1 MDITLTHIPREEVLR
16 YLGCPGTEDPATLAL
31 VEGCSARLLAAAR
44 PKWTYRVF
52 DLAVQTDGVRLDC
65 GLLLPGRD
73 LAAHLRGC
81 SRAAL
86 LAATLSAPVDALLRR
101 AQAEDLAA
109 AVALD
114 CCATAAVEAVCDLA
128 EAEIRVRFP
137 GCSFPVRFSPG
148 YGDLPIELQDP
159 ILRLLDAPRRVGLT
173 TSASHILLPRKSV
186 TAILGAAEGEIAKT
200 VRSCLSCPARDGCQ
214 YRKSG
219 GHCGI
224 S

>member
-52 DLAVQTDGVRLDC
+52 GLAVQTDGVRLDC

-128 EAEIRVRFP
+128 EAEIRARFP
-137 GCSFPVRFSPG
+137 GCSFPFRFSPG

-159 ILRLLDAPRRVGLT
+159 ILRLLDAPRRVGLCAT
-173 TSASHILLPRKSV
+173 DRHILTPRKSV
-186 TAILGAAEGEIAKT
+186 TAVL
-200 VRSCLSCPARDGCQ
+200 
-214 YRKSG
+214 
-219 GHCGI
+219 GI
-224 S
+224 SDGEVSPQKRGCASCTFRDRCKFQCKESI

>member
-137 GCSFPVRFSPG
+137 GCSFPFRFSPG

-159 ILRLLDAPRRVGLT
+159 ILRLLDAPRRVGLCAT
-173 TSASHILLPRKSV
+173 DRHILTPRKSV
-186 TAILGAAEGEIAKT
+186 TAVLGISDGEIYPQKRGSASCT
-200 VRSCLSCPARDGCQ
+200 VFGSNARVPLCTGP
-214 YRKSG
+214 
-219 GHCGI
+219 
-224 S
+224 

>member
-52 DLAVQTDGVRLDC
+52 GLAGQTDGVRLDC

-128 EAEIRVRFP
+128 EAEIRARFP
-137 GCSFPVRFSPG
+137 GCSFPFRFSPG

-159 ILRLLDAPRRVGLT
+159 ILRLLDAPRRVGLCAT
-173 TSASHILLPRKSV
+173 DRHILTPRKSV
-186 TAILGAAEGEIAKT
+186 TAVLGISDGEISPQKRGCA
-200 VRSCLSCPARDGCQ
+200 SCTFRDRCKFQ
-214 YRKSG
+214 CKES
-219 GHCGI
+219 I
-224 S
+224 

>member
-86 LAATLSAPVDALLRR
+86 LAATLSAPVEALLRR

-137 GCSFPVRFSPG
+137 GCSFPFRFSPG

-159 ILRLLDAPRRVGLT
+159 ILRLLDAPRRVGLCAT
-173 TSASHILLPRKSV
+173 DRHILTPRKSV
-186 TAILGAAEGEIAKT
+186 TAVLGISDGEISPQKRGCA
-200 VRSCLSCPARDGCQ
+200 SCTFRDRCKFQ
-214 YRKSG
+214 CKES
-219 GHCGI
+219 I
-224 S
+224 

>member
-52 DLAVQTDGVRLDC
+52 GLAVQTDGVRLDC

-109 AVALD
+109 VALD

-128 EAEIRVRFP
+128 EAEIRARFP
-137 GCSFPVRFSPG
+137 GCSFPFRFSPG

-159 ILRLLDAPRRVGLT
+159 ILRLLDAPRRVGLCAT
-173 TSASHILLPRKSV
+173 DRHILTPRKSV
-186 TAILGAAEGEIAKT
+186 TAVLGISDGEISPQKRGCA
-200 VRSCLSCPARDGCQ
+200 SCTFRDRCKFQ
-214 YRKSG
+214 CKES
-219 GHCGI
+219 I
-224 S
+224 

>member
-86 LAATLSAPVDALLRR
+86 LAATLSASVDALLRR

-137 GCSFPVRFSPG
+137 GCSFPFRFSPG

-159 ILRLLDAPRRVGLT
+159 ILRLLDAPRRVGLCAT
-173 TSASHILLPRKSV
+173 DRHILTPRKSV
-186 TAILGAAEGEIAKT
+186 TAVLGISDGEISPQKRGCA
-200 VRSCLSCPARDGCQ
+200 SCTFRDRCKFQ
-214 YRKSG
+214 CKES
-219 GHCGI
+219 I
-224 S
+224 

>member
-137 GCSFPVRFSPG
+137 GCSFPFQFSPG

-159 ILRLLDAPRRVGLT
+159 ILRLLDAPRRVGLCAT
-173 TSASHILLPRKSV
+173 DRHILTPRKSV
-186 TAILGAAEGEIAKT
+186 TAVLGISDGEISPQKRGCA
-200 VRSCLSCPARDGCQ
+200 SCTFRDRCKFQ
-214 YRKSG
+214 CKES
-219 GHCGI
+219 I
-224 S
+224 

>member
-101 AQAEDLAA
+101 AQAEALPA

-137 GCSFPVRFSPG
+137 GCSFPFRFSPG

-159 ILRLLDAPRRVGLT
+159 ILRLLDAPRRVGLCAT
-173 TSASHILLPRKSV
+173 DRHILTPRKSV
-186 TAILGAAEGEIAKT
+186 TAVLGISDGEISPQKRGCA
-200 VRSCLSCPARDGCQ
+200 SCTFRDRCKFQ
-214 YRKSG
+214 CKES
-219 GHCGI
+219 I
-224 S
+224 

>member
-73 LAAHLRGC
+73 PAAHLRGC

-137 GCSFPVRFSPG
+137 GCSFPFRFSPG

-159 ILRLLDAPRRVGLT
+159 ILRLLDAPRRVGLCAT
-173 TSASHILLPRKSV
+173 DRHILTPRKSV
-186 TAILGAAEGEIAKT
+186 TAVLGISDGEISPQKRGCA
-200 VRSCLSCPARDGCQ
+200 SCTFRDRCKFQ
-214 YRKSG
+214 CKES
-219 GHCGI
+219 I
-224 S
+224 

>member
-86 LAATLSAPVDALLRR
+86 LAATLSAPVVALLRR

-137 GCSFPVRFSPG
+137 GCSFPFRFSPG

-159 ILRLLDAPRRVGLT
+159 ILRLLDAPRRVGLCAT
-173 TSASHILLPRKSV
+173 DRHILTPRKSV
-186 TAILGAAEGEIAKT
+186 TAVLGISDGEISPQKRGCA
-200 VRSCLSCPARDGCQ
+200 SCTFRDRCKFQ
-214 YRKSG
+214 CKES
-219 GHCGI
+219 I
-224 S
+224 

>member
-114 CCATAAVEAVCDLA
+114 CCATATVEAVCDLA

-137 GCSFPVRFSPG
+137 GCSFPFRFSPG

-159 ILRLLDAPRRVGLT
+159 ILRLLDAPRRVGLCAT
-173 TSASHILLPRKSV
+173 DRHILTPRKSV
-186 TAILGAAEGEIAKT
+186 TAVLGISDGEISPQKRGCA
-200 VRSCLSCPARDGCQ
+200 SCTFRDRCKFQ
-214 YRKSG
+214 CKES
-219 GHCGI
+219 I
-224 S
+224 

>member
-16 YLGCPGTEDPATLAL
+16 YLGCPGAEDPATLAL
-31 VEGCSARLLAAAR
+31 VESCSARLLAAAR
-44 PKWTYRVF
+44 PKWMYRVF
-52 DLAVQTDGVRLDC
+52 DLTVQAGGVQLDC

-86 LAATLSAPVDALLRR
+86 LATTLSAPVDALLRR

-114 CCATAAVEAVCDLA
+114 CCATAAVEAVCDSA
-128 EAEIRVRFP
+128 EAEIRSQFP
-137 GCSFPVRFSPG
+137 GCSFSFRFSPG

-159 ILRLLDAPRRVGLT
+159 ILRLLDAPRRMGLCAT
-173 TSASHILLPRKSV
+173 DRHILTPRKSV
-186 TAILGAAEGEIAKT
+186 TAILGISDGEVTPQKRGCA
-200 VRSCLSCPARDGCQ
+200 SCSFRGRCKFQC
-214 YRKSG
+214 KEST
-219 GHCGI
+219 
-224 S
+224 

>member
-128 EAEIRVRFP
+128 EAEIRGRFP
-137 GCSFPVRFSPG
+137 GCSFPFRFSPG

-159 ILRLLDAPRRVGLT
+159 ILRLLDAPRRVGLCAT
-173 TSASHILLPRKSV
+173 DRHILTPRKSV
-186 TAILGAAEGEIAKT
+186 TAVLGISDGEISPQKRGCA
-200 VRSCLSCPARDGCQ
+200 SCTFRDRCKFQ
-214 YRKSG
+214 CKES
-219 GHCGI
+219 I
-224 S
+224 

>member
-86 LAATLSAPVDALLRR
+86 LAAALSAPVDALLRR

-137 GCSFPVRFSPG
+137 GCSFPFRFSPG

-159 ILRLLDAPRRVGLT
+159 ILRLLDAPRRVGLCAT
-173 TSASHILLPRKSV
+173 DRHILTPRKSV
-186 TAILGAAEGEIAKT
+186 TAVLGISDGEISPQKRGCA
-200 VRSCLSCPARDGCQ
+200 SCTFRDRCKFQ
-214 YRKSG
+214 CKES
-219 GHCGI
+219 I
-224 S
+224 

>member
-128 EAEIRVRFP
+128 EAEFRARFP
-137 GCSFPVRFSPG
+137 GCSFPFRFSPG

-159 ILRLLDAPRRVGLT
+159 ILRLLDAPRRVGLCAT
-173 TSASHILLPRKSV
+173 DRHILTPRKSV
-186 TAILGAAEGEIAKT
+186 TAVL
-200 VRSCLSCPARDGCQ
+200 
-214 YRKSG
+214 
-219 GHCGI
+219 GI
-224 S
+224 SDGEVSPQKRGCTSCTFRDRCKFQCKESI

>member
-137 GCSFPVRFSPG
+137 GCSFPFRFSPG

-159 ILRLLDAPRRVGLT
+159 ILRLLDAPRHVGLCAT
-173 TSASHILLPRKSV
+173 DRHILTPRKSV
-186 TAILGAAEGEIAKT
+186 TAVL
-200 VRSCLSCPARDGCQ
+200 
-214 YRKSG
+214 
-219 GHCGI
+219 GI
-224 S
+224 SDGEMSPQKRGCASCTFRARCKFQCKESI

>member
-1 MDITLTHIPREEVLR
+1 MDITLTHIPQDEILR

-128 EAEIRVRFP
+128 EAEIRARFP
-137 GCSFPVRFSPG
+137 GCSFPFRFSPG

-159 ILRLLDAPRRVGLT
+159 ILRLLDAPRRVGLCAT
-173 TSASHILLPRKSV
+173 DRHILTPRKSV
-186 TAILGAAEGEIAKT
+186 TAVLGISDGEISPQKRGCA
-200 VRSCLSCPARDGCQ
+200 SCTFRDRCKFQ
-214 YRKSG
+214 CKES
-219 GHCGI
+219 I
-224 S
+224 

>member
-128 EAEIRVRFP
+128 EAEIRARFP
-137 GCSFPVRFSPG
+137 GCSFPFRFSPG

-159 ILRLLDAPRRVGLT
+159 ILRLLDAPRRVGLCAT
-173 TSASHILLPRKSV
+173 DRHILTPRKSV
-186 TAILGAAEGEIAKT
+186 TAVL
-200 VRSCLSCPARDGCQ
+200 
-214 YRKSG
+214 
-219 GHCGI
+219 GI
-224 S
+224 SDGEVSPQKRGCTSCTCRDRCKFQCKESI

>member
-1 MDITLTHIPREEVLR
+1 MDIPLTHIPREEGLR

-137 GCSFPVRFSPG
+137 GCSFPFRFSPG

-159 ILRLLDAPRRVGLT
+159 ILRLLDAPRRVGLCAT
-173 TSASHILLPRKSV
+173 DRHILTPRKSV
-186 TAILGAAEGEIAKT
+186 TAVLGISDGEISPQKRGCA
-200 VRSCLSCPARDGCQ
+200 SCTFRDRCKFQ
-214 YRKSG
+214 CKES
-219 GHCGI
+219 I
-224 S
+224 

>member
-128 EAEIRVRFP
+128 EAEIRARFP
-137 GCSFPVRFSPG
+137 GCSFPFRFSPG

-159 ILRLLDAPRRVGLT
+159 ILRLLDAPRRVGLCAT
-173 TSASHILLPRKSV
+173 DRHILTPRKSV
-186 TAILGAAEGEIAKT
+186 TAVLGISDGEISPQKRGCA
-200 VRSCLSCPARDGCQ
+200 SCTFRDRCKFQ
-214 YRKSG
+214 CKES
-219 GHCGI
+219 I
-224 S
+224 

>member
-52 DLAVQTDGVRLDC
+52 GLAVQTDGVRLDC

-73 LAAHLRGC
+73 LAAHLRGG

-128 EAEIRVRFP
+128 EAEIRARFP
-137 GCSFPVRFSPG
+137 GCSFPFRFSPG

-159 ILRLLDAPRRVGLT
+159 ILRLLDAPRRVGLCAT
-173 TSASHILLPRKSV
+173 DRHILTPRKSV
-186 TAILGAAEGEIAKT
+186 TAVLGISDGEISPQKRGCA
-200 VRSCLSCPARDGCQ
+200 SCTFRDRCKFQ
-214 YRKSG
+214 CKES
-219 GHCGI
+219 I
-224 S
+224 

>member
-73 LAAHLRGC
+73 LAAHLRGG

-137 GCSFPVRFSPG
+137 GCSFPFRFSPG

-159 ILRLLDAPRRVGLT
+159 ILRLLDAPRRVGLCAT
-173 TSASHILLPRKSV
+173 DRHILTPRKSV
-186 TAILGAAEGEIAKT
+186 TAVLGISDGEISPQKRGCA
-200 VRSCLSCPARDGCQ
+200 SCTFRDRCKFQ
-214 YRKSG
+214 CKES
-219 GHCGI
+219 I
-224 S
+224 

>member
-1 MDITLTHIPREEVLR
+1 MDITLTHIPQEEILR

-128 EAEIRVRFP
+128 EAEIRARFP
-137 GCSFPVRFSPG
+137 GCSFPFRFSPG

-159 ILRLLDAPRRVGLT
+159 ILRLLDAPRRVGLCAT
-173 TSASHILLPRKSV
+173 DRHILTPRKSV
-186 TAILGAAEGEIAKT
+186 TAVLSISDGEISPQKRGCA
-200 VRSCLSCPARDGCQ
+200 SCTFRDRCKFQ
-214 YRKSG
+214 CKES
-219 GHCGI
+219 I
-224 S
+224 

>member
-44 PKWTYRVF
+44 PKWTYRIF
-52 DLAVQTDGVRLDC
+52 GLAVQTDGVRLDC

-101 AQAEDLAA
+101 AQTEDLAA

-128 EAEIRVRFP
+128 EAEIRARFP
-137 GCSFPVRFSPG
+137 GCSFPFRFSPG

-159 ILRLLDAPRRVGLT
+159 ILRLLDAPRRVGLCAT
-173 TSASHILLPRKSV
+173 DRHILTPRKSV
-186 TAILGAAEGEIAKT
+186 TAVLGISDGEISPQKRGCA
-200 VRSCLSCPARDGCQ
+200 SCTFRDRCKFQ
-214 YRKSG
+214 CKES
-219 GHCGI
+219 I
-224 S
+224 

>member
-65 GLLLPGRD
+65 GLLQPGRD
-73 LAAHLRGC
+73 LAADLRGC

-137 GCSFPVRFSPG
+137 GCSFPFRFSPG

-159 ILRLLDAPRRVGLT
+159 ILRLLDAPRRVGLCAT
-173 TSASHILLPRKSV
+173 DRHILTPRKSV
-186 TAILGAAEGEIAKT
+186 TAVLGISDGEISPQKRGCA
-200 VRSCLSCPARDGCQ
+200 SCTFRDRCKFQ
-214 YRKSG
+214 CKES
-219 GHCGI
+219 I
-224 S
+224 

>member
-65 GLLLPGRD
+65 GLQLPGRD

-137 GCSFPVRFSPG
+137 GCSFPFRFSPG

-159 ILRLLDAPRRVGLT
+159 ILRLLDAPRRVGLCAT
-173 TSASHILLPRKSV
+173 DRHILTPRKSV
-186 TAILGAAEGEIAKT
+186 TAVLGISDGEISPQKRGCA
-200 VRSCLSCPARDGCQ
+200 SCTFRDRCKFQ
-214 YRKSG
+214 CKES
-219 GHCGI
+219 I
-224 S
+224 

>member
-137 GCSFPVRFSPG
+137 GCSFPFRFSPG

-159 ILRLLDAPRRVGLT
+159 ILRLLDAPRRVGLCAT
-173 TSASHILLPRKSV
+173 DRHILTPRNSV
-186 TAILGAAEGEIAKT
+186 TAVLGISDGEISPQKRGCA
-200 VRSCLSCPARDGCQ
+200 SCTFRDRCKFQ
-214 YRKSG
+214 CKES
-219 GHCGI
+219 I
-224 S
+224 

>member
-137 GCSFPVRFSPG
+137 GCSFPFRFSPG

-159 ILRLLDAPRRVGLT
+159 ILRLLDAPRRVGLCAT
-173 TSASHILLPRKSV
+173 DRHILTPRKSV
-186 TAILGAAEGEIAKT
+186 TAVLGISDGEISPQKRGCA
-200 VRSCLSCPARDGCQ
+200 SCTFRDICKFQ
-214 YRKSG
+214 CKES
-219 GHCGI
+219 I
-224 S
+224 

>member
-137 GCSFPVRFSPG
+137 GCSFPFRFSPG

-159 ILRLLDAPRRVGLT
+159 ILRLLDAPRRVGLCAT
-173 TSASHILLPRKSV
+173 DRHILTPRKSV
-186 TAILGAAEGEIAKT
+186 TAVL
-200 VRSCLSCPARDGCQ
+200 
-214 YRKSG
+214 
-219 GHCGI
+219 GI
-224 S
+224 SDGQISPQKRGCASCTFRDRGQFQCKESI

>member
-86 LAATLSAPVDALLRR
+86 LAATLSAPVDAQLRR

-128 EAEIRVRFP
+128 EAEIRARFP
-137 GCSFPVRFSPG
+137 GCSFPFRFSPG

-159 ILRLLDAPRRVGLT
+159 ILRLLDAPRRVGLCAT
-173 TSASHILLPRKSV
+173 DRHILTPRKSV
-186 TAILGAAEGEIAKT
+186 TAVLGISDGEISPQKRGCA
-200 VRSCLSCPARDGCQ
+200 SCTFRDRCKFQ
-214 YRKSG
+214 CKES
-219 GHCGI
+219 I
-224 S
+224 

>member
-1 MDITLTHIPREEVLR
+1 MDITLTHIPQEEILR

-128 EAEIRVRFP
+128 EAEIRARFP
-137 GCSFPVRFSPG
+137 GCSFPFRFSPG

-159 ILRLLDAPRRVGLT
+159 ILRLLDAPRRVGLYAT
-173 TSASHILLPRKSV
+173 DRHILTPRKSV
-186 TAILGAAEGEIAKT
+186 TAVLGISDGEISPQKRGCA
-200 VRSCLSCPARDGCQ
+200 SCTFRDRCKFQ
-214 YRKSG
+214 CKES
-219 GHCGI
+219 I
-224 S
+224 

>member
-52 DLAVQTDGVRLDC
+52 DLAVQTDGVRLEC

-101 AQAEDLAA
+101 AQAEDQAA
-109 AVALD
+109 ADALD
-114 CCATAAVEAVCDLA
+114 CCATAALEAVCDLA
-128 EAEIRVRFP
+128 EAEIRARFP
-137 GCSFPVRFSPG
+137 GCSFPFRFSPG

-159 ILRLLDAPRRVGLT
+159 ILRLLDAPRRVGLCAT
-173 TSASHILLPRKSV
+173 DRHILTPRKSV
-186 TAILGAAEGEIAKT
+186 TAVLGISDGEISPQKRGCA
-200 VRSCLSCPARDGCQ
+200 SCTFRDRCKFQ
-214 YRKSG
+214 CKES
-219 GHCGI
+219 I
-224 S
+224 

>member
-44 PKWTYRVF
+44 PKWTYF

-137 GCSFPVRFSPG
+137 GCSFPFRFSPG

-159 ILRLLDAPRRVGLT
+159 ILRLLDAPRRVGLCAT
-173 TSASHILLPRKSV
+173 DRHILTPRKSV
-186 TAILGAAEGEIAKT
+186 TAVLGISDGEISPQKRGCA
-200 VRSCLSCPARDGCQ
+200 SCTFRDRCKFQ
-214 YRKSG
+214 CKES
-219 GHCGI
+219 I
-224 S
+224 

>member
-44 PKWTYRVF
+44 PKWTYRIF
-52 DLAVQTDGVRLDC
+52 GLAVQTDGVRLDC

-114 CCATAAVEAVCDLA
+114 CCATAAVEAVSDLA
-128 EAEIRVRFP
+128 EAEIRARFP
-137 GCSFPVRFSPG
+137 GCSFPFRFSPG

-159 ILRLLDAPRRVGLT
+159 ILRLLDAPRRVGLCAT
-173 TSASHILLPRKSV
+173 DRHILTPRKSV
-186 TAILGAAEGEIAKT
+186 TAVLGISDGEISPQKRGCA
-200 VRSCLSCPARDGCQ
+200 SCTFRDRCKFQ
-214 YRKSG
+214 CKES
-219 GHCGI
+219 I
-224 S
+224 

>member
-1 MDITLTHIPREEVLR
+1 MDITLTHIPQEEILR

-128 EAEIRVRFP
+128 EAEIRARFP
-137 GCSFPVRFSPG
+137 GCSFPFRFSPG

-159 ILRLLDAPRRVGLT
+159 ILRLLDAPRRVGLCAT
-173 TSASHILLPRKSV
+173 DRHILTPRKSV
-186 TAILGAAEGEIAKT
+186 TAVL
-200 VRSCLSCPARDGCQ
+200 
-214 YRKSG
+214 
-219 GHCGI
+219 GI
-224 S
+224 SDGEVSPQKRGCTSCTFRDRCKFQCKESI

>member
-128 EAEIRVRFP
+128 EAEILARFP
-137 GCSFPVRFSPG
+137 GCSFPFRFSPG
-148 YGDLPIELQDP
+148 NGDLPIELQDP
-159 ILRLLDAPRRVGLT
+159 ILRLLDAPRRVGLCAT
-173 TSASHILLPRKSV
+173 DRHILTPRKSV
-186 TAILGAAEGEIAKT
+186 TAVL
-200 VRSCLSCPARDGCQ
+200 
-214 YRKSG
+214 
-219 GHCGI
+219 GI
-224 S
+224 SDGEVSPQKRGCTSCTFRDRCKFQCKESI

>member
-1 MDITLTHIPREEVLR
+1 MDITLTHIPQEEILR

-137 GCSFPVRFSPG
+137 GCSFPFRFSPG

-159 ILRLLDAPRRVGLT
+159 ILRLLDAPRRVGLCAT
-173 TSASHILLPRKSV
+173 DRHILTPRKSV
-186 TAILGAAEGEIAKT
+186 TAVLGISDGEISPQKRGCA
-200 VRSCLSCPARDGCQ
+200 SCTFRDRCKFQ
-214 YRKSG
+214 CKES
-219 GHCGI
+219 I
-224 S
+224 

>member
-31 VEGCSARLLAAAR
+31 VEGCSVRLLAAAR

-128 EAEIRVRFP
+128 EAEIRARFP
-137 GCSFPVRFSPG
+137 GCSFPFRFSPG

-159 ILRLLDAPRRVGLT
+159 ILRLLDAPRRVGLCAT
-173 TSASHILLPRKSV
+173 DRHILTPRKSV
-186 TAILGAAEGEIAKT
+186 TAVLGISDGEISPQKRGCA
-200 VRSCLSCPARDGCQ
+200 SCTFRDRCKFQ
-214 YRKSG
+214 CKES
-219 GHCGI
+219 I
-224 S
+224 